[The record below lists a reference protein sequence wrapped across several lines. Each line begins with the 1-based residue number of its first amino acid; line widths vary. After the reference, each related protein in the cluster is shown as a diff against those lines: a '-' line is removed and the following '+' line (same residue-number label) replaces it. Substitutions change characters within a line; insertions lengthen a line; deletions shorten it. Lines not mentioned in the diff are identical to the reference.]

1 MSGGQ
6 LKEACPICGS
16 EMILKFTPYEVPYFG
31 EIMIFSAA
39 CGCGYRA
46 TDVMI
51 LSERRNRR
59 YELEVASEED
69 LNVRVIRSHSGRI
82 EIPELGVVVEPRRGE
97 AFISNVEGVLQRVE
111 DVLKFLER
119 DADER
124 RREKIAELLKKIEEI
139 RAGRR
144 KMRLIIEDPTG
155 NSAIISEKAK
165 VE

>member
-6 LKEACPICGS
+6 MKGACPICGS
-16 EMILKFTPYEVPYFG
+16 GMILKFTPYEVPYFG
-31 EIMIFSAA
+31 EIMIFSAM
-39 CGCGYRA
+39 CSCGYRS

-59 YELEVASEED
+59 YELEVTSEED
-69 LNVRVIRSHSGRI
+69 LNVRVVRSHCGRI
-82 EIPELGVVVEPRRGE
+82 EIPELGVVVEPKRGE

-119 DADER
+119 DADEKQK
-124 RREKIAELLKKIEEI
+124 EKIAELFRKIEEI
-139 RAGRR
+139 KAGRR
-144 KMRLIIEDPTG
+144 RMRLIIEDPTG